1 MSPKCPK
8 CGKSNF
14 FISETEI
21 PYEGEH
27 MVDPNDGKQLTAD
40 INFICCSDCGTIVG
54 QKQNIDFTEINNI
67 NANLSHIDFLL
78 NEHLGTH

>member
-14 FISETEI
+14 FISETAI
-21 PYEGEH
+21 PYEAKH
-27 MVDPNDGKQLTAD
+27 MVDQNGEQLTAE
-40 INFICCSDCGTIVG
+40 INFICCSDCGTIIG
-54 QKQNIDFTEINNI
+54 QEQSFGFTEINDI

-78 NEHLGTH
+78 NAHLGNH

>member
-14 FISETEI
+14 VISETKI
-21 PYEGEH
+21 PYEAEH
-27 MVDPNDGKQLTAD
+27 MVDPNGEQLTAD
-40 INFICCSDCGTIVG
+40 INFICCSDCGTIIG
-54 QKQNIDFTEINNI
+54 QKQSIDFSEINDI

-78 NEHLGTH
+78 ERHLGNH